1 MAKITFVS
9 CVISTLTKCQ
19 TFMEVFYIN
28 ICGLISRDKFLYETR
43 VLDNTYL
50 RFKVKLPISDHNAE
64 ITAGGLKITL
74 GAPCPW
80 TPQWKSLCTQS
91 EYFTISNCVFDIN
104 FLALAVYEI
113 LGGSKFTLGGPAPAG
128 RFLAEIFLYQKHVLV
143 HS

>member
-74 GAPCPW
+74 GGPVSLDAPV
-80 TPQWKSLCTQS
+80 
-91 EYFTISNCVFDIN
+91 E
-104 FLALAVYEI
+104 
-113 LGGSKFTLGGPAPAG
+113 
-128 RFLAEIFLYQKHVLV
+128 RFMYTKRVLYHI
-143 HS
+143 